1 MSEGNRDYVGEAL
14 KRVSSSP
21 GAAISTAM
29 FNGGDYPA
37 LGDNT
42 AAQQSVWNIGSF
54 SAKELQSMAFPPL
67 SWIVPNII
75 PAEGL
80 TLLCSRPKF
89 GKSWLAYD
97 LCIACTTDRYT
108 LGTIK
113 PAQGDV
119 LYLALEDS
127 KRRLQRRMGKLLP
140 TFRGPWPERLT
151 LKTEWRRL
159 DEGGLGDIRA
169 WHTDT
174 KKHGGKPILVVVDVL
189 AKVRKPVGNRP
200 LYEADYAA
208 LADLA
213 KLANELGLAI
223 AVLHHTRKMAADD
236 LMETVS
242 GSYGI
247 SGAVDTILV
256 MANRPNGAVLDIRG
270 RDVESAE
277 LAIEFDKQPCRWR
290 LLGDAAEVHVSS
302 QRAKIIAALKEAGLA
317 MTIPALMEETGMKRN
332 PLEVLLGRM
341 AKESKI
347 QRVRKGLYAHKDY
360 VSPPDDLP
368 PANPPSKNKQSKRG
382 TPRRSVASVR
392 SSKVLTDPETEAPS
406 AQTQETTGQKP
417 TICPSVQSV
426 RENADTNGALSS
438 VPAQTDRTDRQTP
451 AQATEEARQSGA
463 LDLSGDLSRGNR
475 KTDCR
480 QIAAINQPAAPD
492 DFPELPPSLRRV
504 PVTRG
509 PAPAPG
515 PPGDSP
521 DGADGR
527 TQVIEEEEEASEW
540 RF

>member
-1 MSEGNRDYVGEAL
+1 MKEVHDHVGGAL
-14 KRVSSSP
+14 GRVSRRPNSAVHKSNP
-21 GAAISTAM
+21 
-29 FNGGDYPA
+29 NGGAHPP
-37 LGDNT
+37 T
-42 AAQQSVWNIGSF
+42 QQSAWKIGSF
-54 SAKELQSMAFPPL
+54 SAKELQSMEFPPIA
-67 SWIVPNII
+67 WIVHNII
-75 PAEGL
+75 PAEGVV
-80 TLLCSRPKF
+80 LLCSKPKF

-97 LCIACTTDRYT
+97 LSIACTTDLFT

-113 PAQGDV
+113 PAQGNV

-127 KRRLQRRMGKLLP
+127 KRRLQRRMTKLVPTFGSAWPDKLL
-140 TFRGPWPERLT
+140 

-159 DEGGLGDIRA
+159 HEGGVDDIRV
-169 WHTDT
+169 WHAHT
-174 KKHGGKPILVVVDVL
+174 KSVGGKPILVVIDVL
-189 AKVRKPVGNRP
+189 AKVRKLVGNRQ

-208 LADLA
+208 LADLT

-223 AVLHHTRKMAADD
+223 VVLHHTRKMAADD

-242 GSYGI
+242 GSYGV

-256 MANRPNGAVLDIRG
+256 MANTPNGAVLDIRG

-277 LAIEFDKQPCRWR
+277 LAIEFDKRTCRWR

-302 QRAKIIAALKEAGLA
+302 QRAKIIAALKEAGSA
-317 MTIPALMEETGMKRN
+317 MTIPDLMEETGMKRN

-360 VSPPDDLP
+360 VSSPDDLP
-368 PANPPSKNKQSKRG
+368 PSDPPSKTKHGKSKHG

-392 SSKVLTDPETEAPS
+392 SSKVPTDLETEAPS

-426 RENADTNGALSS
+426 RENADTNGARASA
-438 VPAQTDRTDRQTP
+438 PTQTDRTDRQTP

-463 LDLSGDLSRGNR
+463 LDLSDNVSRGDR

-480 QIAAINQPAAPD
+480 QIAAIDQPAAPD
-492 DFPELPPSLRRV
+492 DFPDIPAFLRRE
-504 PVTRG
+504 PATPG
-509 PAPAPG
+509 PAPALG
-515 PPGDSP
+515 PPSDGL

-527 TQVIEEEEEASEW
+527 TQVIEEEEASEW
-540 RF
+540 RL